1 MQSYNR
7 LQSKFGLFQLCTDF
21 FVTDQDAILLRKV
34 HPDTQEPA
42 TVFASIKCLKRN
54 WTSNFFQITCLETS
68 LTFPYFHTPEVS
80 IDFGFCNPTR
90 FQTRGPKVQKW
101 MFLLLVHG
109 DHFSSDF
116 DFFSDEFL
124 KKMFL

>member
-1 MQSYNR
+1 MN
-7 LQSKFGLFQLCTDF
+7 
-21 FVTDQDAILLRKV
+21 FVG
-34 HPDTQEPA
+34 
-42 TVFASIKCLKRN
+42 
-54 WTSNFFQITCLETS
+54 
-68 LTFPYFHTPEVS
+68 
-80 IDFGFCNPTR
+80 IDLGYCNPTR

-124 KKMFL
+124 KKIFL